1 MRRSTVTWS
10 DKILPS
16 HNDPPEQRTFKLV
29 VLLIAAM
36 FILMVLIG
44 LATFWLSVRG
54 AEEVLVP
61 RVEGKE
67 LMDAL
72 MDLQEKELT
81 PRVQVR
87 FYSEIEKG
95 AVIEQRPA
103 PGTIVRAGRRIT
115 LAVSRGPV
123 IDRVE
128 DYVGERLDDVR
139 IHLQTLFASYQALLR
154 IKEPVSY
161 VFDSAP
167 NGTIIA
173 QSPSPGTVISGTTD
187 LELVVSR
194 GPRGETVD
202 IPDFTG
208 MAFRDAIAQL
218 SSLNFP
224 FVFSVKR
231 AGADEQPGVVVAQ
244 TPDPESEVP
253 YGSVIQLTMT
263 RPERLQPGQ
272 VFGVFEYVLPDYPI
286 MVDISLDAISAS
298 GNTTLLSMKHPGGPI
313 SIPYVV
319 DEKTELV
326 LYIFDQE
333 EIRQQAG
340 VGQ

>member
-1 MRRSTVTWS
+1 MRRTTGTWS
-10 DKILPS
+10 EKILPTYK
-16 HNDPPEQRTFKLV
+16 DPPEQRTFKVV
-29 VLLIAAM
+29 VLLIVSM
-36 FILMVLIG
+36 FILMLLIG
-44 LATFWLSVRG
+44 LTTFWLSVRG

-61 RVEGKE
+61 KVEGKDLLE
-67 LMDAL
+67 AL
-72 MDLQEKELT
+72 MDLQEKELN

-87 FYSEIEKG
+87 FSSEAAKG
-95 AVIEQRPA
+95 VVMEQRPA
-103 PGTIVRAGRRIT
+103 AGAIVRAGRRIT

-128 DYVGERLDDVR
+128 DYVGQKVDDVR

-161 VFDSAP
+161 VFDASP

-173 QSPSPGTVISGTTD
+173 QKPEPGTAISGLTE

-194 GPRGETVD
+194 GPRGELVEVPKFID
-202 IPDFTG
+202 LP
-208 MAFRDAIAQL
+208 FRDAIAEL

-231 AGADEQPGVVVAQ
+231 TEAGEKPGVIVAQ

-253 YGSVIQLTMT
+253 YGSVVQLIMT
-263 RPERLQPGQ
+263 RPERLPSGK
-272 VFGVFEYVLPDYPI
+272 VFGIFEYVLPDYPI
-286 MVDISLDAISAS
+286 MVDISLDAISAAGS
-298 GNTTLLSMKHPGGPI
+298 TTLLAMKHPGGPI

-326 LYIFDQE
+326 LYVLDQE

-340 VGQ
+340 VGR

>member
-1 MRRSTVTWS
+1 MRRSTVTWT

-16 HNDPPEQRTFKLV
+16 QKDPPEQRTFKLV
-29 VLLIAAM
+29 VLLIVAM
-36 FILMVLIG
+36 FVLMVLIG

-61 RVEGKE
+61 KVEGKE

-87 FYSEIEKG
+87 FSSEVEKG
-95 AVIEQRPA
+95 AVIEQKPA

-128 DYVGERLDDVR
+128 NYVGEKLDDVR

-161 VFDSAP
+161 VFDSSP
-167 NGTIIA
+167 SGTIIA
-173 QSPSPGTVISGTTD
+173 QNPSPGTMISGTTEV
-187 LELVVSR
+187 ELVVSR
-194 GPRGETVD
+194 GPRGETIDV
-202 IPDFTG
+202 PDFVG
-208 MAFRDAIAQL
+208 MPFRDAIAQL

-231 AGADEQPGVVVAQ
+231 AEGEEKRGVVVAQ
-244 TPDPESEVP
+244 TPDPKAEVP

-263 RPERLQPGQ
+263 RPERLQSGQ
-272 VFGVFEYVLPDYPI
+272 VFGVFQYVLPDYPI

-298 GNTTLLSMKHPGGPI
+298 GSTTLLSMKHPGGPI

-326 LYIFDQE
+326 LYVFDKE

>member
-1 MRRSTVTWS
+1 MRRSTVTWT

-16 HNDPPEQRTFKLV
+16 QKDPPEQRTFKLV
-29 VLLIAAM
+29 VLLIVAM
-36 FILMVLIG
+36 FVLMVLIG

-61 RVEGKE
+61 KVEGKE

-87 FYSEIEKG
+87 FSSEVEKG
-95 AVIEQRPA
+95 AVIEQKPA

-128 DYVGERLDDVR
+128 NYVGEKLDDVR

-161 VFDSAP
+161 VFDSSP

-173 QSPSPGTVISGTTD
+173 QNPSPGTMISGTTD

-194 GPRGETVD
+194 GPRGETIEV
-202 IPDFTG
+202 PDFVG
-208 MAFRDAIAQL
+208 MPFRDAIAQL

-231 AGADEQPGVVVAQ
+231 AEGEEKPGIVVAE
-244 TPDPESEVP
+244 TPDPKAEVP

-263 RPERLQPGQ
+263 RPERLQSGQ
-272 VFGVFEYVLPDYPI
+272 VFGVFQYVLPDFPI

-298 GNTTLLSMKHPGGPI
+298 GSTTLLSMKHPGGPI

-326 LYIFDQE
+326 LYIFDKE